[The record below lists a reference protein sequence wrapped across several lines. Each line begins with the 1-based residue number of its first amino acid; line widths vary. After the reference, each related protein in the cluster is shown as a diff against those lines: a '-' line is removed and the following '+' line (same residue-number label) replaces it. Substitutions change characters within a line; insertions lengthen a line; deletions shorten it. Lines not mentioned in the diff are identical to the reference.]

1 MITLAPTER
10 LLARFMTIPPPLPSP
25 SLMVCYAEAQAA
37 LARLEERLRLSPVRQ
52 PLRARIALSE
62 RQALAAIDMADLP
75 EEAVVIDGRGR
86 LTTSV
91 YDLTHWKHA
100 IGMPITLNALV
111 TDASAL
117 LQWFGMDMTQPR
129 QNALGHREA
138 WELTSAVEAWSKACK
153 ALPPSPALVHS
164 GRIAALWRQHSPLG
178 RGDVVA
184 SLLVGDRWGPG
195 RWKGSQGGLTALGL
209 KLAGGRW
216 KVARDTELDRLW
228 LDAIAAGA
236 NAHLQIEVQL
246 RGFARRARMHL
257 AVRRRPG
264 RLKDLLSFA
273 MARPAITS
281 GEVAR
286 HLGLTS
292 AGAIKLLLT
301 AELEGLL
308 VERTGQASYRSYMVP
323 LSGPKAVP
331 RTHRPASA
339 DIFELTIWDDES
351 DDTGAPAPVSGKRG
365 EE

>member
-1 MITLAPTER
+1 
-10 LLARFMTIPPPLPSP
+10 
-25 SLMVCYAEAQAA
+25 MVCYAEAQAA

-52 PLRARIALSE
+52 PLKARMALAE
-62 RQALAAIDMADLP
+62 RQALASIDMADLP
-75 EEAVVIDGRGR
+75 EEAVIIDGRGR

-100 IGMPITLNALV
+100 IGMPITLNALA

-117 LQWFGMDMTQPR
+117 LQWFGVDMRQPS
-129 QNALGHREA
+129 QNATGHRETC
-138 WELTSAVEAWSKACK
+138 ELASAVEAWSKACN
-153 ALPPSPALVHS
+153 ALPPSPALLHS
-164 GRIAALWRQHSPLG
+164 GWIAALWRQHSPLG

-195 RWKGSQGGLTALGL
+195 RWNGSQGGLTALGL

-216 KVARDTELDRLW
+216 KVARGTELDRLW

-246 RGFARRARMHL
+246 RGFARRAEMHL
-257 AVRRRPG
+257 ALRRRPG

-273 MARPAITS
+273 MARPAVTS

-301 AELEGLL
+301 AESEGLL
-308 VERTGQASYRSYMVP
+308 VERTGQASYRRYMVP
-323 LSGPKAVP
+323 IAGPRALPKA
-331 RTHRPASA
+331 HRSASA
-339 DIFELTIWDDES
+339 DIFELTVWDETK
-351 DDTGAPAPVSGKRG
+351 DTDAPERP
-365 EE
+365 